1 MVVRSLK
8 LSNVSVLVGPGISC
22 TKTQALFNLRLP
34 ISSAHDLRPNATQ
47 FSSKAMRW
55 SLFSSPRQSE
65 LSDKLTEVDGL
76 SD

>member
-34 ISSAHDLRPNATQ
+34 ISSDD
-47 FSSKAMRW
+47 KRW
-55 SLFSSPRQSE
+55 TVDSGVFLVLDWSE
-65 LSDKLTEVDGL
+65 LLLLRDLAVPSQSGNP
-76 SD
+76 